1 MEVLMLNQV
10 NPIPTIAVRDLN
22 SAKQFYEKTLGLIP
36 AEKGDEFVQLYKCG
50 NGKIEVYKSDFA
62 GTNKATALTFTVG
75 DEIEKEVDALR
86 KKGVDFER
94 YEMPGTKLEGDIHVM
109 KDMKAAWFKDPDGNI
124 LCMHDH

>member
-1 MEVLMLNQV
+1 MLSQV

-22 SAKQFYEKTLGLIP
+22 SAKQFYERTLGLVPI
-36 AEKGDEFVQLYKCG
+36 EEGNEFIQLYKCG

-75 DEIEKEVDALR
+75 DEIEKEVDTLR
-86 KKGVDFER
+86 KRGVEFER
-94 YEMPGTKLEGDIHVM
+94 YEMPDTKLEGDIHVM